1 MANGPL
7 GGNMGTPPVPPQ
19 PPQVS
24 FTTTAESR
32 GGFNNFLKSI
42 PPTTALTPLPPM
54 GSTPMM
60 PAPNPMGG
68 NPMAN
73 IDIFNQPMGMMGM
86 NQPPMN
92 PMMQPP
98 MQQPMMMA
106 DGGNV
111 DKNDIGVENFAD
123 KNGGIVDGLPRMWK
137 SSPDQP
143 MTYLSYIT
151 GEEQD
156 FLRKSNIHDKDDP
169 NRIGQPGPKGVPSF
183 DDPGGDTED
192 QGSDFSGDDSS
203 SNNDGS
209 DNNND
214 DNTSTDEDFNDSTD
228 VGTDPGTGGS
238 DNNDNQESIVGN
250 DPVADIDFNVVE
262 TTPTSDDEQQQNI
275 QKAQTFI
282 DTPIDTRPSTNIVN
296 VGAGSN
302 LQYSPQFTADN
313 LEGRGLDPKNFMSAE
328 NYAQTTQSQAA
339 SQAEMNNAMAIDQA
353 INQAPAANLA
363 ANIVSTYNP
372 QQYGLGLDLDDPLG
386 LGFNTAG
393 LIEGAR
399 AVQDMRDPEQFT
411 QVAGL
416 GNVPGADVA
425 AITRSSFAPTIGGVE
440 DDLIGAITQGR
451 SDLYSP
457 FTNNPGNLKQAREDL
472 TTETIKGFNA
482 DGTTRTGPALFNT
495 LEAGQKA
502 LDDQLGRYGDRGI
515 STPTDF
521 VNTYLGTD
529 VRENPLEN
537 RQGYI
542 NAVQNAVGSNFDL
555 SNPATRDNITQ
566 AIARQELGQ
575 KGINALGNQV
585 TAATGLDQVFNAPIT
600 SAPNVEPEAF
610 DMFGNR
616 MSELTGQQG
625 VNISN
630 QAMQQQRDRSLAQDA
645 LDARG
650 DLDSINYSA
659 LSPAP
664 VDEGFLPVG
673 EFNVQSPASGIDIFS
688 PEKATVTQ
696 NISPQNTLDRIARNN
711 RNINEIRADLGSRVP
726 DTALETMAG
735 RRDIGTIGTIDRT
748 PDLDALESVR
758 QISSMPQTIGIEV
771 PSGFADET
779 RGNIGFG
786 RRDNLDDALS
796 TISPDVLSSIGREQ
810 RIDDVNTFRSTVPDA
825 ARIFGG
831 RQVSNLPTGAPVDFE
846 EQVGKPYS
854 GVDIDKIEQFYN
866 APMTFDRL
874 GVPPG
879 MFSTALNLAESK
891 ARDFIAADL
900 ISGNFDP
907 IYDSDGKITGSRNP
921 RTGQVQ
927 SGMDMNAPVD
937 RGDNNPLILRPIAKA
952 KKDEKDDE
960 KEDKPPNLIG
970 DIDTKDPVSSG
981 SVVVDSPF
989 DSGVSD
995 FDPVGFSSGDLNKI
1009 IAAITGVPS
1018 PKSMKQGGVAKFQNG
1033 GRVMQALDNLLAT
1046 G

>member
-24 FTTTAESR
+24 FETTAQSR
-32 GGFNNFLKSI
+32 GNFNNFLKSI

-60 PAPNPMGG
+60 PTPMPPMGG

-156 FLRKSNIHDKDDP
+156 FLRKSNIHNKDDP

-192 QGSDFSGDDSS
+192 QGSDFSGGDDSS

-228 VGTDPGTGGS
+228 LGTDPGTDNDDDGFSFDDEVSDYQTDDSGVYTGGGG
-238 DNNDNQESIVGN
+238 DNQDN
-250 DPVADIDFNVVE
+250 
-262 TTPTSDDEQQQNI
+262 
-275 QKAQTFI
+275 
-282 DTPIDTRPSTNIVN
+282 RPSTNIVN

-302 LQYSPQFTADN
+302 LQYNPQFTADN
-313 LEGRGLDPKNFMSAE
+313 LEDRGLDPKGFMSAE
-328 NYAQTTQSQAA
+328 NYAQTTQGQAA
-339 SQAEMNNAMAIDQA
+339 SQAEMNDAMAIDQA
-353 INQAPAANLA
+353 MNQAPAGNLA

-393 LIEGAR
+393 MIEGAR
-399 AVQDMRDPEQFT
+399 AVQGMRDPEQFT

-416 GNVPGADVA
+416 GNIPGADVA

-440 DDLIGAITQGR
+440 DDLIEAITQGR

-482 DGTTRTGPALFNT
+482 DGTPRTGPALFNT

-521 VNTYLGTD
+521 VQTYLGTD
-529 VRENPLEN
+529 RKENPLANEL
-537 RQGYI
+537 GYI
-542 NAVQNAVGSNFDL
+542 NAVRNAVGDNFDL
-555 SNPATRDNITQ
+555 SNPATRDNITN
-566 AIARQELGQ
+566 AITRQELGQ
-575 KGINALGNQV
+575 KGIDALGNQV

-825 ARIFGG
+825 AKIFGG

-866 APMTFDRL
+866 APTTFDKL
-874 GVPPG
+874 GIPPG
-879 MFSTALNLAESK
+879 MFSTALNFAENK
-891 ARDFIAADL
+891 ARDFVAADL

-937 RGDNNPLILRPIAKA
+937 SGDDNPLILKPIAKA

-960 KEDKPPNLIG
+960 KEDKPPNVIG
-970 DIDTKDPVSSG
+970 GVDPKAPVSSG
-981 SVVVDSPF
+981 SAVVDSPF
-989 DSGVSD
+989 TTNVGD
-995 FDPVGFSSGDLNKI
+995 FKPVGFSSGDLNKL
-1009 IAAITGVPS
+1009 IAAITGVAA
-1018 PKSMKQGGVAKFQNG
+1018 PKSMKKGGVAGYAEG